1 MKVLVIG
8 ATGATGSI
16 AVRRLLEGG
25 HQVTALVRDPSKF
38 ALAHERLRLAVGDAR
53 DAAAL
58 DAAVAGQDAVL
69 AALGPRSLTKGDLQ
83 EVFDMNLSA
92 AMRKQGVRRLVN
104 LSAMGAGDSRP
115 LAPWLFRSVILPLFL
130 KHVFADKERGEA
142 VLFDSGLDLVN
153 VRPGRLLNSPSR
165 GPLRA
170 SLDGRGLT
178 AMVTREDLAA
188 FMVDQL
194 DKPDWV
200 GKSPLVGY

>member
-16 AVRRLLEGG
+16 AVRRLLEAG
-25 HQVTALVRDPSKF
+25 HQVTAFVRDPAKF
-38 ALAHERLRLAVGDAR
+38 TQAHERLRVAVGHAR
-53 DAAAL
+53 DAASL

-69 AALGPRSLTKGDLQ
+69 AAFGPRSLKRDNLQ
-83 EVFDMNLSA
+83 ETLDLNLSA

-115 LAPWLFRSVILPLFL
+115 LAPWLFRSVILPLLL
-130 KHVFADKERGEA
+130 KQVFADKERGEA
-142 VLFDSGLDLVN
+142 VLLDSGLEVVN
-153 VRPGRLLNSPSR
+153 VRPGRLLNRPSK

-170 SLDGRGLT
+170 SLDGRGLSS
-178 AMVTREDLAA
+178 MVTREDLAA

-194 DKPDWV
+194 AKPDWV

>member
-16 AVRRLLEGG
+16 AVRLLLEAG
-25 HQVTALVRDPSKF
+25 HQVTAFVRDPAKF
-38 ALAHERLRLAVGDAR
+38 TVTHERLRVSVGDAR
-53 DAAAL
+53 DAASL

-69 AALGPRSLTKGDLQ
+69 AAFGPRSLKRDDLQ
-83 EVFDMNLSA
+83 EAFNRNLSA

-115 LAPWLFRSVILPLFL
+115 QAPWLFRSVILPLFL
-130 KHVFADKERGEA
+130 KHAFADKERGEA

-153 VRPGRLLNSPSR
+153 VRPGRLLNSPSK

-170 SLDGRGLT
+170 SLDPRGLSSM
-178 AMVTREDLAA
+178 ATREDLAA
-188 FMVDQL
+188 FMVGQL

>member
-1 MKVLVIG
+1 
-8 ATGATGSI
+8 
-16 AVRRLLEGG
+16 
-25 HQVTALVRDPSKF
+25 
-38 ALAHERLRLAVGDAR
+38 
-53 DAAAL
+53 AASL

-69 AALGPRSLTKGDLQ
+69 AAFGPRSLKKDDLQ
-83 EVFDMNLSA
+83 EVFDLNLTA

-115 LAPWLFRSVILPLFL
+115 LAPWLFRSVILPLL
-130 KHVFADKERGEA
+130 LGNVFADKERGEA
-142 VLFDSGLDLVN
+142 VLFASGLDVVN
-153 VRPGRLLNSPSR
+153 VRPGRLLNSRAR

-170 SLDGRGLT
+170 SLDGGGLS

-194 DKPDWV
+194 DRPDWL